1 MFDLKKFFVRGVA
14 ALHRDRDPDSDYHPS
29 SKSSEG
35 LQVEYQG
42 LIASQFRRWGISD
55 TCTTI
60 EVRKLGQ
67 APDGY
72 DVFVGLVRLAH
83 WERESALRVLI
94 GLPLLEAKVRKT
106 LRGTWLA
113 DFSHFA
119 GLWLHSSEEIH
130 HATELHDLLG
140 KLAPLTPSSSGATTQ
155 GSGAYGSS
163 SLPPS
168 SQVRSEPDEEVPV
181 SS

>member
-1 MFDLKKFFVRGVA
+1 MFDLKKFFLRGSRHA
-14 ALHRDRDPDSDYHPS
+14 DPDSEYHPS
-29 SKSSEG
+29 GKSTEG
-35 LQVEYQG
+35 LQVEYQT
-42 LIASQFRRWGISD
+42 LIASQFRRWGISQS
-55 TCTTI
+55 CTTI

-72 DVFVGLVRLAH
+72 DVFVGLVRLSH
-83 WERESALRVLI
+83 WERESALRVLL
-94 GLPLLEAKVRKT
+94 GLPLLEAKVRRT
-106 LRGTWLA
+106 LRATWLA

-130 HATELHDLLG
+130 RAGELHNLLG
-140 KLAPLTPSSSGATTQ
+140 RLAPLVPSSSGATAH

-168 SQVRSEPDEEVPV
+168 SQAGRSEPDEESV
-181 SS
+181 ST

>member
-1 MFDLKKFFVRGVA
+1 MFDLKKLFLRGSA
-14 ALHRDRDPDSDYHPS
+14 ARSADPDSDYHPS
-29 SKSSEG
+29 DKSTVG
-35 LQVEYQG
+35 LQVEYQT
-42 LIASQFRRWGISD
+42 LIASQFRRWGISQS
-55 TCTTI
+55 CTTI

-72 DVFVGLVRLAH
+72 DVFVGLVRLSH
-83 WERESALRVLI
+83 WERESALRVML

-106 LRGTWLA
+106 LRATWLA

-130 HATELHDLLG
+130 HAVELHDLLG
-140 KLAPLTPSSSGATTQ
+140 KLAPLVPHGSGATAQ
-155 GSGAYGSS
+155 GGTNYGSS

-168 SQVRSEPDEEVPV
+168 SQARSEPDEESV
-181 SS
+181 S